1 LNGGRAQRAILLILT
16 DQTRKQWYRIC
27 VNNSY
32 GFVTD
37 ERSVFDGVAMK
48 SKKNQFIVG
57 SLILFVSVGCNLSE
71 RFMGASDGVEN
82 SAKAESRKTPP
93 VETEEPSDLPAEKPK
108 SAIDVPGNTPSPG
121 KELRYKLYGNSRFG
135 YSVEYPAELLIPQ
148 GEAPNGD
155 GQIFRNDEAEM
166 RVYGSNLLLNETLQA
181 EYESLLKEKKGVTY
195 KVVKKDFFVISGK
208 DKGRIYYQKM
218 MHGENDDFLIF
229 MIEYPET
236 KRAIYDEVVT
246 RIVKSFKN

>member
-1 LNGGRAQRAILLILT
+1 
-16 DQTRKQWYRIC
+16 
-27 VNNSY
+27 
-32 GFVTD
+32 
-37 ERSVFDGVAMK
+37 MK
-48 SKKNQFIVG
+48 NKKNQVIVG
-57 SLILFVSVGCNLSE
+57 SLILFVSIGCNLGE
-71 RFMGASDGVEN
+71 RFSGVDGGVEN
-82 SAKAESRKTPP
+82 SAKAESTKTPP
-93 VETEEPSDLPAEKPK
+93 AETEVQSDIPEEKAK
-108 SAIDVPGNTPSPG
+108 SDIDVPGNTPSQT
-121 KELRYKLYGNSRFG
+121 KELKFKFYGNSRFG

-208 DKGRIYYQKM
+208 NKGRIYYQKM

-236 KRAIYDEVVT
+236 KRAVYDEVVT
-246 RIVKSFKN
+246 RVVKSFKN